1 MVSNAVISSM
11 IIQLVLS
18 VLVPIIVLVYF
29 RKKYQISFK
38 VIGVGI
44 LIFIGFSQIL
54 EKTLHMFVLGNPVTH
69 ELLKNPFIYATY
81 GGLAAGI
88 FEEFGRF
95 VAFFYLLKKYQDY
108 RDGLAYGLGHGGIE
122 SILIGA
128 LAGIQSLFFAFSIN
142 NGTFSKLI
150 EQTPQLSKVQDALI
164 NTPAYLYWFGSLERI
179 MALILQIAFTMLV
192 LYGVKQKKYIFVLYA
207 VLFHAFVDFFAALY
221 QAGKINLF
229 VTEGLMVVFGIC
241 AYIVI
246 RKMKEKLTTEPIT
259 S

>member
-88 FEEFGRF
+88 FEEF
-95 VAFFYLLKKYQDY
+95 
-108 RDGLAYGLGHGGIE
+108 
-122 SILIGA
+122 
-128 LAGIQSLFFAFSIN
+128 
-142 NGTFSKLI
+142 
-150 EQTPQLSKVQDALI
+150 DALLPSSI
-164 NTPAYLYWFGSLERI
+164 Y
-179 MALILQIAFTMLV
+179 
-192 LYGVKQKKYIFVLYA
+192 
-207 VLFHAFVDFFAALY
+207 
-221 QAGKINLF
+221 
-229 VTEGLMVVFGIC
+229 
-241 AYIVI
+241 
-246 RKMKEKLTTEPIT
+246 
-259 S
+259 